1 MYLAG
6 TTCVSCAEMAS
17 SGDDDLKELQALDID
32 GDEYNV
38 WRDFRCVP
46 TTGCPSP
53 LNISTP

>member
-1 MYLAG
+1 
-6 TTCVSCAEMAS
+6 MAS